1 MMKPKTKKVGKA
13 LTLSLLVP
21 LQIVSLVYGVCG
33 SASAQWMGAGAYRQP
48 MSTPCSTGAPNMGCG
63 SFCPTPQF
71 PAFNPAVGMPPM
83 WGSPAYVLPGFTYGL
98 GPIMTMP
105 AIETYADF
113 STGSSPQTITP
124 SGQSSS
130 DRIEKLMP
138 TLKNSDEIPDTRGS
152 SGSDMGGVIGDVFK
166 SSQPSAPDTSSNA
179 SKDEDDCKK
188 AVDLCKNKN
197 FKEARDLMN
206 RAIQSNPNCY
216 QCFYLRAHANLNLG
230 DRNAALNDAKQAV
243 ALNPKYAPGHFVL
256 GVVLSEQGKLQ
267 DALAAYNAA
276 LEINPKYQ
284 KCLSARGNVNFK
296 LTQFV
301 PAIKDYEAALALQSD
316 DPTAQFMR
324 GQSYYMIG
332 QYQMVIKSLSQFLAL
347 NPNNAEAYLNR
358 GSAYYELAQYENAIG
373 DFNRA
378 LELDPKSVDS
388 LYKRCFAKWYLGQW
402 QPALVDAKQA
412 LSVAGWSNPNS
423 AYLALCVYLGYLKS
437 KDMVNAN
444 LTLTTALEKLDKT
457 KWPYPLFLYFKGT
470 VTEDQLVAKAST
482 PAAKTQANA
491 YMALHMSWSGKKGLS
506 SSYLQKVRTE
516 GDTSVPEY
524 NLAIAELF
532 RGKVK
537 DTVNVGRPIKRK
549 YALVVGI
556 SKFADDK
563 INLKYADKDAQD
575 FYNYLVNEGHFKKE
589 NVKLLL
595 NQDATREAILSNL
608 GDQWLPRV
616 ANSDDLVVV
625 FISTHGSPSEM
636 DAKGVNY
643 IVAHNTDRDSLYATG
658 IPIQDLTRMVKGRI
672 HADRVVVLLDACHS
686 GAAEDGGKGLL
697 REKNLDAQAVA
708 IDSGQAV
715 ICSSR
720 PDELSWESKQYNNG
734 VFTHHLIA
742 GLRLKGVSTPL
753 QDAFDYTRDHVENE
767 VKSDR
772 KTNQTPLM
780 KSTWSRANVPLA
792 VPEQTGQASK

>member
-1 MMKPKTKKVGKA
+1 MNGFGKA
-13 LTLSLLVP
+13 IFLSLLVG
-21 LQIVSLVYGVCG
+21 LQVVSLVCG
-33 SASAQWMGAGAYRQP
+33 SANAQWMGSGCYRPP
-48 MSTPCSTGAPNMGCG
+48 MPSSCGGGAPYGGCG
-63 SFCPTPQF
+63 SFAPMPQF
-71 PAFNPAVGMPPM
+71 PSFSPTCGMPPM
-83 WGSPAYVLPGFTYGL
+83 WGNPGYVLPGFTYGL
-98 GPIMTMP
+98 GPVMTMP
-105 AIETYADF
+105 AIDTYVDF
-113 STGSSPQTITP
+113 SSGASPQTTTP
-124 SGQSSS
+124 GGQAAT

-138 TLKNSDEIPDTRGS
+138 TLKNSDEIPDTRGTKG
-152 SGSDMGGVIGDVFK
+152 SGDMGGVIGDVFK
-166 SSQPSAPDTSSNA
+166 SPQPATSD
-179 SKDEDDCKK
+179 SKDIISTSDEEDCKK

-197 FKEARDLMN
+197 YKEAIQLMDQ
-206 RAIQSNPNCY
+206 AIQRNPNCF
-216 QCFYLRAHANLNLG
+216 QCFYVRAHANLGNG
-230 DRNAALNDAKQAV
+230 DRNAALSDAKQAIS
-243 ALNPKYAPGHFVL
+243 LNPKFAPGHFVL
-256 GVVLSEQGKLQ
+256 GLVFSEQGKLQ
-267 DALAAYNAA
+267 DALNAYNDA
-276 LEINPKYQ
+276 LGLRPQYQ
-284 KCLSARGNVNFK
+284 KCLSARGNVYFK

-301 PAIKDYEAALALQSD
+301 PAIKDYEAAIALQSD
-316 DPTAQFMR
+316 DSPAQFMR
-324 GQSYYMIG
+324 GQSYYMLG

-412 LSVAGWSNPNS
+412 LSLAGWKNPNS
-423 AYLALCVYLGYLKS
+423 AYLAMCVYLGYLKQ
-437 KDMVNAN
+437 KDLKSAN
-444 LTLTTALEKLDKT
+444 ETLTAAIDNLDKT
-457 KWPYPLFLYFKGT
+457 KWPYPLFQFFKGT
-470 VTEDQLVAKAST
+470 IPETQLTAKATTS
-482 PAAKTQANA
+482 AAKTQANA
-491 YMALHMSWSGKKGLS
+491 YVALHHAWSGEKGLS
-506 SSYLQKVRTE
+506 ATYLQKVRAE
-516 GDTSVPEY
+516 GDSSVPEY

-532 RGKVK
+532 RGKTK

-549 YALVVGI
+549 FALVVGI
-556 SKFADDK
+556 SKFADEK
-563 INLKYADKDAQD
+563 INLKWADKDAQD
-575 FYNYLVNEGHFKKE
+575 FYNYLVTDGHFRKE

-595 NQDATREAILSNL
+595 NKDATREAILSNL

-625 FISTHGSPSEM
+625 YISTHGSPSEM

-715 ICSSR
+715 ICSSK
-720 PDELSWESKQYNNG
+720 PDELSWESKQYSNG
-734 VFTHHLIA
+734 VFTHHLIN
-742 GLRLKGVSTPL
+742 GLKLKGAATPL
-753 QDAFDYTRDHVENE
+753 QDAFDYTREHVENE

-772 KTNQTPLM
+772 STNQTPLL

-792 VPEQTGQASK
+792 VPEQTGQSR